1 MDKKVEALSD
11 LIDKI
16 NNKEILLPDFQR
28 DFVWKEEERQA
39 KLVESVIAKMPVG
52 SILLLDSDAKDY
64 AYKMIGCK
72 ERKTSKEL
80 GISGRILALLDGQQR
95 VTVLTNAFSNVIF
108 DTAKKSSNLSKRIGL
123 QRRFFFRIPKYH
135 KTDEQVYDFF
145 NARALKFPLED
156 VEKTEPDFLSDEIC
170 EAIKVISFNATD
182 DKCYNP
188 FSTKEYAKSDLVN
201 FCKAGKDYL
210 IPLYLLT
217 NSKNEVW
224 LSNIINGI
232 ARNIE
237 LDILD
242 EFEKLGEEEK
252 EEYVKQKIS
261 KEILEFSDNPDK
273 ITNRD
278 EFVKILEEQ
287 GQNWAVNMKSYL
299 ISCVNN
305 IQLHKIIVD
314 NHKRARAINIY
325 QNLNEGGVALG
336 TFELIMA
343 RFASESDE
351 NYYEKLKKNMRKK
364 RNYPDAIYSVALEH
378 NKEVKAKIN
387 SDEYV
392 ATIDMECFE
401 KKENDVVSAYVDAY
415 LDVLS
420 LYSYASSFKS
430 EDIRMDL
437 IKKEKILSISPKDL
451 REKCDDVCEAID
463 LALLFFK
470 MRCGVRTIKG
480 INYKLMLVVVAYI
493 LLNKKYRENR
503 RTYDYLECWYW
514 TSIFSGYFNSDQNE
528 RTITSIKK
536 LIGTMENGDTKWIEE
551 LKEKMFKVD
560 FYSERKFLLLERN
573 KEAGIT
579 PKSFFRDVVCQYYL
593 SVTYNGIISK
603 DININPFVDEK
614 LEKHHVI
621 PLGSL
626 TDPLQRI
633 SKSGEKYRKDDSYF
647 LNSPFN
653 FIYITDDENKAILN
667 DKLSDYVKKIDDC
680 AAKSILGFN
689 GKIKADNEEECR
701 EELENRCDNFI
712 GNLEQHINYLI

>member
-39 KLVESVIAKMPVG
+39 KLVASVIAKMPVG

-123 QRRFFFRIPKYH
+123 QRRFFLRIPKYH
-135 KTDEQVYDFF
+135 KNDEQVYDFF
-145 NARALKFPLED
+145 NARELKFPLED
-156 VEKTEPDFLSDEIC
+156 VEKTEPDFLSDEIS

-201 FCKAGKDYL
+201 FCKSGKDYL
-210 IPLYLLT
+210 IPLYLLAD
-217 NSKNEVW
+217 SGNEVW
-224 LSNIINGI
+224 LSKLIKGI
-232 ARNIE
+232 ARNIQ

-242 EFEKLGEEEK
+242 EFEKLNEEDK
-252 EEYVKQKIS
+252 EEYVKRKIS
-261 KEILEFSDNPDK
+261 KEILEFSDCINE

-278 EFVKILEEQ
+278 EFEKLLEEQ
-287 GQNWAVNMKSYL
+287 GQNWATNMKAYL

-351 NYYEKLKKNMRKK
+351 NYYEKLKNNMRKK

-378 NKEVKAKIN
+378 NKEIKEKIN

-401 KKENDVVSAYVDAY
+401 KKDNDVVSTYVDAY
-415 LDVLS
+415 LDILS
-420 LYSYASSFKS
+420 LYSYASTFKA
-430 EDIRMDL
+430 EDIKIDL

-470 MRCGVRTIKG
+470 IRCGIRTIKG

-493 LLNKKYRENR
+493 LLNKKYRENK

-536 LIGTMENGDTKWIEE
+536 LIGTMRNGDAEWIKE
-551 LKEKMFKVD
+551 LKEKMFTVD
-560 FYSERKFLLLERN
+560 FYSEKKFLLLERN

-579 PKSFFRDVVCQYYL
+579 PKLFFRDVICQYYL
-593 SVTYNGIISK
+593 SVTYNGIIDK
-603 DININPFVDEK
+603 KININPFVDAK

-626 TDPLQRI
+626 VDPLQKL
-633 SKSGEKYRKDDSYF
+633 SKSSEEYRKNDGYF

-653 FIYITDDENKAILN
+653 FIYITDDENKAISD
-667 DKLSDYVKKIDDC
+667 DKLSDYVKKINDYETR
-680 AAKSILGFN
+680 SVLGFN
-689 GKIKADNEEECR
+689 GRISVNNEEECR
-701 EELENRCDNFI
+701 EELENRCNNFI
-712 GNLEQHINYLI
+712 GSLMQHLGHLL